1 MPEIQITLSKM
12 EAEVL
17 LPLIS
22 EQCEE
27 QVAFV
32 AGEYWYRLHTALK
45 TALQSDAPVCLP

>member
-1 MPEIQITLSKM
+1 MQELQITLSKM
-12 EAEVL
+12 EAEAL

-32 AGEYWYRLHTALK
+32 AGEYWYRLHAAMK
-45 TALQSDAPVCLP
+45 AALQSDVPVCLP